1 MAAGAAE
8 ALAVADRTALLH
20 LNRHLA
26 ASVSIDKT
34 FHVRFGLELHRPIV
48 TFPAAIRN
56 IGLVVTGHAR
66 GHRGEVCLTRFLR
79 GLDPDVT
86 GRTSAEADVDLMI
99 EVRKRGDGWR
109 FDRSATRD

>member
-1 MAAGAAE
+1 MTDGTT
-8 ALAVADRTALLH
+8 LFH
-20 LNRHLA
+20 LDGHLA
-26 ASVSIDKT
+26 AGVGIDKT
-34 FHVRFGLELHRPIV
+34 SQVRFGLELHRPIV

-56 IGLVVTGHAR
+56 IDLVVTGHAR